1 MKELVGLDPA
11 AWLTQLGVRPSGP
24 VTALPTDLAGTT
36 LMESDQV
43 LRVGGEAPWLVQLEF
58 QSTRD
63 ARLVAR
69 MHLYSTLLD
78 RRHRLPVQ
86 SVLVLLRQQA
96 DARSLSGIY
105 ERRLPRGAP
114 YLTFRYHVVRTWE
127 QPVEPLL
134 AGPLSTLPLACL
146 VGLSASETGEV
157 LRRIEAR
164 VRQEAEPAT
173 AERVRASA
181 YLLLGLRFPDD
192 VIDDLLQG
200 VGVMAGA
207 LRVSS
212 TYQKILREGAA
223 EARAEA
229 LARSRELLVRLGS
242 KRFGP
247 PDEAVRDAVGQ
258 LTNPDRLEQL
268 AERVL
273 DVSSWDELGLGTP
286 KP

>member
-11 AWLTQLGVRPSGP
+11 AWLVQLGVQPSGP
-24 VTALPTDLAGTT
+24 VTTVPTDLAGTT

-43 LRVGGEAPWLVQLEF
+43 LRVGGARPWLVQLEF
-58 QSTRD
+58 QSTHD

-96 DARSLSGIY
+96 DARSLSGVY
-105 ERRLPRGAP
+105 ERRLPRGTP
-114 YLTFRYHVVRTWE
+114 YLTFRYQVVRAWE

-134 AGPLSTLPLACL
+134 SGPLSTLPLACL
-146 VGLSASETGEV
+146 VGLSESDTGEV

-192 VIDDLLQG
+192 VIDDLLRG
-200 VGVMAGA
+200 VGIMAGA

-212 TYQKILREGAA
+212 TYQAILREGAA

-229 LARSRELLVRLGS
+229 LARSHELLVRLGG

-247 PDEAVRDAVGQ
+247 PDENVRAAIEQ
-258 LTNPDRLEQL
+258 LTDLDELARLT
-268 AERVL
+268 ERVL
-273 DVSSWDELGLGTP
+273 DVSSWDELGLDTSTS
-286 KP
+286 